1 LELAVFDALARKV
14 EELLGRLKSLA
25 EENQV
30 LSARLQEK
38 ETALA
43 RLEEECR
50 AALTA
55 RDEAKVRVEALL
67 ERIEEA
73 LGRV

>member
-25 EENQV
+25 EENHA
-30 LSARLQEK
+30 LMARLQEK
-38 ETALA
+38 EAALA
-43 RLEEECR
+43 RLEEESR
-50 AALTA
+50 AALAA